1 MFRLSVEFLLSDKV
15 FIFKEKTIIF
25 FFFSKK
31 EGDQKVYKENSIILY
46 FSKK

>member
-1 MFRLSVEFLLSDKV
+1 MFRLSVEFLLSDKW
-15 FIFKEKTIIF
+15 FIVKEKGIIF
-25 FFFSKK
+25 FFLKK

>member
-1 MFRLSVEFLLSDKV
+1 MVD
-15 FIFKEKTIIF
+15 FKAKGLNF
-25 FFFSKK
+25 FFFLKK